1 VIPVKSMGF
10 FTRFGEYFDLERS
23 PQSEE
28 DAQID
33 GTSERLMYS
42 SDGWRRPFLLWI
54 HEVVGNNEEK

>member
-1 VIPVKSMGF
+1 MGF

-33 GTSERLMYS
+33 GTSERQTYS
-42 SDGWRRPFLLWI
+42 SNGWRRPFLLWL
-54 HEVVGNNEEK
+54 HEVVGDN